1 MLKDMTPRLYQQ
13 TILATA
19 AQKNTLVVLPT
30 GLGKTLIAVMLAA
43 HRLKQYTNSKILVL
57 APTRPL
63 CDQHVASFKKHLDV
77 SEDQVV
83 LFTGFVK
90 PEKRAELWKQA
101 KVIVSTPQGTEND
114 IITNRTPL
122 EDVSLIVFDE
132 GHRAVKDY
140 AYVFIAKQY
149 NKKSNYSRI
158 LALTA
163 SPGSDMETITEVC
176 QNLFIEEIELRTEE
190 DPDVKQYVQEM
201 DIDWVKVDL
210 PVEFKSI
217 RKFLADCY
225 ASKLEEVKKYG
236 YLYGSPSSYSK
247 TSLLALQGGLH
258 AKLAAGERDYQVMK
272 SISLVA
278 EAMKVQHA
286 LELIETQGITALM
299 QYFEK
304 LQHEA
309 QTSKVKAVQNLVRD
323 LNFRSAVIKTQALI
337 DQNIE
342 HPKLKELKKIVAKEF
357 ERDNKIKIIVFT
369 QYRDSGVKIKQ
380 VLDDLPFVKSE
391 IFFGQA
397 KKKNTGLSQKEQKA
411 MLDKFREGGFNC
423 LIATSVAEEGLD
435 IPQVDLVIFY
445 EPIPS
450 AIRTVQRRGRTG
462 RLEKGRVIVLVT
474 TETRDVGYRWSAH
487 HKEKRMFRNIETLK
501 KQFSGY
507 ERKASDEDLK
517 SFIEQN
523 KDVTIYADFREKG
536 SGVIKEL
543 VELGVKVELDS
554 LAVADYILS
563 DKVAV
568 EFKTVRDFVDSII
581 DKRLLSQL
589 KDLRKYDAPILLIE
603 GQEDIFAQRK
613 VHTNAIRGMLA
624 TIAVNYAIPVLY
636 TKNFKETAALLAVI
650 AKREQDPEKKDF
662 TMHSGKPLTLK
673 EQQEYIVGALP
684 GIGGTL
690 AKPLLKKF
698 KTVRKIMTASEE
710 NLKKVELIGDVKA
723 KKIREVLDEEWK
735 ED

>member
-1 MLKDMTPRLYQQ
+1 MLKDMMPRLYQQ

-30 GLGKTLIAVMLAA
+30 GLGKTLIAVLLAA
-43 HRLKQYTNSKILVL
+43 YRLKQYPNSKILIL

-63 CDQHVASFKKHLDV
+63 VDQHLASFKAHLDIP
-77 SEDQVV
+77 EDQIV

-90 PEKRAELWKQA
+90 PEKRKEMWKTA
-101 KVIVSTPQGTEND
+101 KVIISTPQGMEND

-132 GHRAVKDY
+132 GHRAVGDY

-149 NKKSNYSRI
+149 HKKSKYSRI
-158 LALTA
+158 LSLTA
-163 SPGSDMETITEVC
+163 SPGSDMETITQVC
-176 QNLFIEEIELRTEE
+176 QNLYIEEIELRTDE

-201 DIDWVKVDL
+201 ELDWVKVDL
-210 PVEFKSI
+210 PDSFKSI
-217 RKFLADCY
+217 RKFLLDCY
-225 ASKLEEVKKYG
+225 HGKLEEVKKHG

-258 AKLAAGERDYQVMK
+258 AKLAAGERDFEVMK

-286 LELIETQGITALM
+286 LELIETQGISALM

-304 LQHEA
+304 LQAESV
-309 QTSKVKAVQNLVRD
+309 TSNTKAVKNLVKD
-323 LNFRSAVIKTQALI
+323 LNFRSAVIKTQALV
-337 DQNIE
+337 DENIE
-342 HPKLKELKKIVAKEF
+342 HPKLKELKKIIAGEF
-357 ERDNKIKIIVFT
+357 HKNNKIKIIIFA
-369 QYRDSGVKIKQ
+369 QYRDTGVKIKQ
-380 VLDDLPFVKSE
+380 VLDDLPLVKSG

-411 MLDKFREGGFNC
+411 MLDKFRAGEFNC

-462 RLEKGRVIVLVT
+462 RLEKGRVIVLVASD
-474 TETRDVGYRWSAH
+474 TRDVGYRWSAH
-487 HKEKRMFRNIETLK
+487 HKEKRMYRNIETLK

-507 ERKASDEDLK
+507 TPIKDESLK
-517 SFIEQN
+517 DYI
-523 KDVTIYADFREKG
+523 KDQSITIYADFREKG

-543 VELGVKVELDS
+543 VGMGVKVELES
-554 LAVADYILS
+554 LKVGDYILS

-589 KDLRKYDAPILLIE
+589 KDLRKYDSPIILIE
-603 GQEDIFAQRK
+603 GQEDIYAQRR
-613 VHTNAIRGMLA
+613 VHPNAIRGMLA
-624 TIAVNYAIPVLY
+624 TIAVSYNIPILQ
-636 TKNFKETAALLAVI
+636 TKNFRETAALLAVI
-650 AKREQDPEKKDF
+650 AKREQDPNKTEF
-662 TMHSGKPLTLK
+662 TMHAGKPMTLK
-673 EQQEYIVGALP
+673 DRQEYIVASLP
-684 GIGGTL
+684 GIGATL
-690 AKPLLKKF
+690 AKPLLKRF
-698 KTVRKIMTASEE
+698 KTVRKIMTSSEE
-710 NLKKVELIGDVKA
+710 NLKKVDLIGDVKA
-723 KKIREVLDEEWK
+723 KKIRDVLDEEYK
-735 ED
+735 DD